1 VSGYRALVTG
11 GGRGIGRGIAL
22 ALAERGFS
30 IAVNALAFDDD
41 VEATLAAL
49 RAQGAAAEAVIGDV
63 ADLTMQETIL
73 DAAERDIGPLT
84 TLINNAG
91 VGVLQRGDL
100 LDATPESFDRCQ
112 AVNSRAV
119 FFLTQRW
126 AKRIL
131 ARPAPQNAH
140 RCVITISSSNAV
152 AASISRGEYCVS
164 KAGASM
170 IAKLFAVRLGP
181 EGVGSYEIRP
191 GVIETAMTAPVKESY
206 ELRIAEGLTIAPRMG
221 QPSDVGSVAAA
232 LATGQL
238 AFCTG
243 QALEADGGL
252 VIPRF

>member
-1 VSGYRALVTG
+1 MSEYRALITG

-30 IAVNALAFDDD
+30 IAVNALEHDAD
-41 VEATLAAL
+41 VEATLTEL
-49 RAQGAAAEAVIGDV
+49 RALGASAQAVIGDV
-63 ADLTMQETIL
+63 ADLAAHESIL
-73 DAAERDIGPLT
+73 QRAESAIGPLT
-84 TLINNAG
+84 TLVNNAG

-100 LDATPESFDRCQ
+100 LVVSPESYDRCQ

-126 AKRIL
+126 ARRIL
-131 ARPAPQNAH
+131 AQPAPEAAH
-140 RCVITISSSNAV
+140 RCVITVSSSNAV
-152 AASISRGEYCVS
+152 AVSISRGEYCVS

-170 IAKLFAVRLGP
+170 IARLFAVRLGGD
-181 EGVGSYEIRP
+181 GVGCYEIRP
-191 GVIETAMTAPVKESY
+191 GVIETAMTAPVKQDY
-206 ELRIAEGLTIAPRMG
+206 ERRIAEGLTVAPRMG
-221 QPSDVGSVAAA
+221 QPSDIGSIAAA

-252 VIPRF
+252 VIPRY

>member
-1 VSGYRALVTG
+1 MSEYRALITG

-30 IAVNALAFDDD
+30 IAVNALEHDAD
-41 VEATLAAL
+41 VEATLTEL
-49 RAQGAAAEAVIGDV
+49 RALGASAQAVIGDV
-63 ADLTMQETIL
+63 ADLAAHESIL
-73 DAAERDIGPLT
+73 QRAESAIGPLT
-84 TLINNAG
+84 TLVNNAG

-100 LDATPESFDRCQ
+100 LDVSPESYDRCQ

-126 AKRIL
+126 ARRIL
-131 ARPAPQNAH
+131 AQPAPEAAH
-140 RCVITISSSNAV
+140 RCVITVSSSNAV
-152 AASISRGEYCVS
+152 AVSISRGEYCVS

-170 IAKLFAVRLGP
+170 IARLFAVRLGGD
-181 EGVGSYEIRP
+181 GVGCYEIRP
-191 GVIETAMTAPVKESY
+191 GVIETAMTAPVKQDY
-206 ELRIAEGLTIAPRMG
+206 ERRIAEGLTVAPRMG
-221 QPSDVGSVAAA
+221 QPSDIGSIAAA

-252 VIPRF
+252 VISRY

>member
-1 VSGYRALVTG
+1 VSEYRALITG

-30 IAVNALAFDDD
+30 IAVNALEHDAD
-41 VEATLAAL
+41 VEATLTEL
-49 RAQGAAAEAVIGDV
+49 RALGASAQAVIGDV
-63 ADLTMQETIL
+63 ADLAAHESIL
-73 DAAERDIGPLT
+73 QRAESAIGPLT
-84 TLINNAG
+84 TLVNNAG

-100 LDATPESFDRCQ
+100 LVVSPESYDRCQ

-126 AKRIL
+126 ARRIL
-131 ARPAPQNAH
+131 AQPAPEAAH
-140 RCVITISSSNAV
+140 RCVITVSSSNAV
-152 AASISRGEYCVS
+152 AVSISRGEYCVS

-170 IAKLFAVRLGP
+170 IARLFAVRLGGD
-181 EGVGSYEIRP
+181 GVGCYEIRP
-191 GVIETAMTAPVKESY
+191 GVIETAMTAPVKQDY
-206 ELRIAEGLTIAPRMG
+206 ERRIAEGLTVAPRMG
-221 QPSDVGSVAAA
+221 QPSDIGSIAAA

-252 VIPRF
+252 VIPRY